1 MLWFARGPDPIRSFL
16 WLPSHIGRLPVRLQ
30 AQNQACS
37 AAAAFHSTGV
47 KGVPLCEPSQNGCFF
62 ERPQAHHQ

>member
-1 MLWFARGPDPIRSFL
+1 MCARSLEFL

-37 AAAAFHSTGV
+37 AVAAFHSTGV
-47 KGVPLCEPSQNGCFF
+47 KAEPLWEPSQNGCFL